1 MPYVGNIPAEQYA
14 SFEVQH
20 FTTSATT
27 SYTLTHAVANELDIR
42 LVINNVIQQPGGSYA
57 YTAAGTTLTLSAA
70 TAGTDTMYCVY
81 IGKAVQTVTPGA
93 GSVGTTALT
102 DNAVTLAKMA
112 SGTDGNIISYDASGN
127 PVAVST
133 GSSGQVLTSAGAGAA
148 PSFAAASGTTI
159 NNNADNRVI
168 TGSGTANT
176 LEGEAN
182 LTYTGSVLKV
192 NTTDAAAHGNAD
204 DLIVGSS
211 SGNHGITIYSQNNS
225 TGNIHFSDGTSGADQ
240 YRGQINYDHTA
251 NNLQFHTDGSEKVRI
266 TSEASAPYVKVGI
279 GETAPLGILHVK
291 SADSGAS
298 PSASA
303 DELVIE
309 NSGQVGLS
317 LLGPDNADAGIY
329 FGNSGDNGDGRV
341 VYNPQNNAM
350 YFWTNGG
357 NKMSIR
363 PSNANSGSLAIGST
377 SWDTWYHFQ
386 MRFNGNAG
394 GGMVLDNSETDTN
407 GTAYIYFK
415 QGNSNIGSINR
426 NGTTS
431 AVSYN
436 TSSDYRLKENVNYTW
451 DATTKLKELK
461 PAKFSWKSDPSNQI
475 VDGFIAHEVSDIVP
489 EATTGTK
496 DETETKEKVVISSD
510 GTITAEYIEEAD
522 WIKGKEDNTYEN
534 DTTWEATKVVPK
546 YQQID
551 QAKLVPLLVKT
562 IQELEARITTLEN
575 A

>member
-1 MPYVGNIPAEQYA
+1 MATSKVGL
-14 SFEVQH
+14 
-20 FTTSATT
+20 TTNAITGILPTANGGTGNT
-27 SYTLTHAVANELDIR
+27 S
-42 LVINNVIQQPGGSYA
+42 G
-57 YTAAGTTLTLSAA
+57 AAITA
-70 TAGTDTMYCVY
+70 TANG
-81 IGKAVQTVTPGA
+81 
-93 GSVGTTALT
+93 
-102 DNAVTLAKMA
+102 
-112 SGTDGNIISYDASGN
+112 
-127 PVAVST
+127 
-133 GSSGQVLTSAGAGAA
+133 
-148 PSFAAASGTTI
+148 
-159 NNNADNRVI
+159 ADNRVA
-168 TGSGTANT
+168 TYSSTTALN
-176 LEGEAN
+176 GEAN

-211 SGNHGITIYSQNNS
+211 SGNHGITIYSENNS

-363 PSNANSGSLAIGST
+363 PSNANSGTLAIGST

-415 QGNSNIGSINR
+415 QGNTNIGSINR

-510 GTITAEYIEEAD
+510 GKIFAEYIEEAD
-522 WIKGKEDNTYEN
+522 WIKGKSDEVLCVAEDKEVIDGLKNVGDVKTEATYKS

-546 YQQID
+546 YQAID
-551 QAKLVPLLVKT
+551 QSKLVPLLVKT

>member
-1 MPYVGNIPAEQYA
+1 MPYVGNIPAEKYA

-93 GSVGTTALT
+93 GSVGTTALI

-127 PVAVST
+127 PVAVAT

-182 LTYTGSVLKV
+182 LTFDGSNLTVTGTSSL
-192 NTTDAAAHGNAD
+192 NGTTTINEGGAAADFRVETDTLTHA
-204 DLIVGSS
+204 
-211 SGNHGITIYSQNNS
+211 IY
-225 TGNIHFSDGTSGADQ
+225 
-240 YRGQINYDHTA
+240 
-251 NNLQFHTDGSEKVRI
+251 TDGGNNRVSFI
-266 TSEASAPYVKVGI
+266 TAGDLGYVHIKI
-279 GETAPLGILHVK
+279 
-291 SADSGAS
+291 ADSGGTVDATG
-298 PSASA
+298 
-303 DELVIE
+303 DELVLE
-309 NSGQVGLS
+309 NSGHTGMTILS
-317 LLGPDNADAGIY
+317 GATSKGYINFGDSGSADI
-329 FGNSGDNGDGRV
+329 GRV
-341 VYNPQNNAM
+341 IYDHNINAM
-350 YFWTNGG
+350 RFLTNGG
-357 NKMSIR
+357 DRMSVR
-363 PSNANSGSLAIGST
+363 ASNANSGSLVVGGT

-510 GTITAEYIEEAD
+510 GTITAEWIEEAD
-522 WIKGKEDNTYEN
+522 WIKGKADNTYED